1 MARASEAFSPAG
13 EHVKVG
19 AGGHGEGAGLLLRQA
34 ARGGAAVPRTGQ
46 RRPEAGGAA
55 DDDPLRGGRAG
66 RSTSGTGLVFQ
77 SREGGRVELE
87 VEVGGAGRAS
97 VAAVMS
103 CVVRPRKT
111 SVFMLSHVTLLRF
124 AEAFMAQFS
133 TFDVQEGAEL
143 AEGNGEEAEQQ
154 PQEEGGDDQQE
165 EQDEY

>member
-1 MARASEAFSPAG
+1 MDFRWLVLAKPFLPQVNTLKSALEDMEKERDYYFGKLREV
-13 EHVKVG
+13 ELLCQE
-19 AGGHGEGAGLLLRQA
+19 EGKENTSLVEQLMVILY
-34 ARGGAAVPRTGQ
+34 
-46 RRPEAGGAA
+46 AA
-55 DDDPLRGGRAG
+55 DEQVGPRVGLDCFSSLEVVVEVEGLGGRPSL
-66 RSTSGTGLVFQ
+66 RLCHVWS
-77 SREGGRVELE
+77 EK
-87 VEVGGAGRAS
+87 
-97 VAAVMS
+97 
-103 CVVRPRKT
+103 RKT